1 MMEKALTWSATLDDY
16 LVLTKPRIVALVLL
30 TTLTGL
36 YLGGRGFPDA
46 ALVVWTLL
54 GTGLAAAGAAV
65 LNNVFDR
72 EIDGRM
78 ERTRFRPIP
87 AGSVHPSGALVFG
100 GLLIASSFL
109 VLSFTVNLLSA
120 LFAMV
125 AVLFYVV
132 VYTLLTKRKTPL
144 ATELGGISGALP
156 PVIGCAAVQGA
167 PGLEAAIL
175 FMIMFIW
182 QPPHFWV
189 LAVKYVEDYR
199 RAGIPVLPVAHGIFD
214 TKVKTLFYTATLLPL
229 SLLPYYYGI
238 AGKPYFLTAFVLSL
252 AYLLLTVRYFYS
264 KSDRSAFLF
273 FYSIAYLAL
282 LFMAMVVDMV
292 PR

>member
-36 YLGGRGFPDA
+36 YLGGRGFPDS
-46 ALVVWTLL
+46 ALVLWTLL

-78 ERTRFRPIP
+78 ERTRLRPIP
-87 AGSVHPSGALVFG
+87 AGSVHPLGALVFG
-100 GLLIASSFL
+100 GLLIACSFL
-109 VLSFTVNLLSA
+109 VLSSTVNLLSA
-120 LFAMV
+120 LFAMA
-125 AVLFYVV
+125 AVFFYVV
-132 VYTLLTKRKTPL
+132 VYTLLMKRKTPL
-144 ATELGGISGALP
+144 ATEFGGISGALP

-167 PGLEAAIL
+167 PGLEATIL

-199 RAGIPVLPVAHGIFD
+199 RAGVPVLPVAHGIFD

-229 SLLPYYYGI
+229 SLLPYFYGI
-238 AGKPYFLTAFVLSL
+238 AGKLYFLTAFVLSL

-264 KSDRSAFLF
+264 KRDRSAFLF
-273 FYSIAYLAL
+273 FYSIVYLAV